1 MFRSAGEFG
10 IFVTFVAKNSTLAE
24 LWGSAGA
31 KYVVP
36 RYQREYSWSKDNIQE
51 FWKDLHQDTNLFLG
65 SIVLKSSG
73 DDERT
78 EIIDGQQRML
88 TMTILYAAMRDVLI
102 DLGEHT
108 VALKLHEQSIVQ
120 SQDLTQTDVTI
131 LPTPGLREF
140 FRRSVQSFDSNFSAP
155 KTPEE
160 KRVVRNYTWFKGEI
174 DAGLKT
180 FEGRA
185 TDFLTNLYKKI
196 RNLKIIEIAV
206 DDDYDAY
213 RIFESVNATGVDLTV
228 SDLIKNMIFSNVRP
242 GVDGHDIAE
251 TQWGK
256 MRSTLEEI
264 NVDIAKFVRYH
275 WISRN
280 DFVTKSELY
289 RDVKRKI
296 STEHQWEDLL
306 EDLLTDSRRLAQV
319 SAGEIPNPKSHKEIQ
334 LINDSLS
341 AIEVMGF
348 SQCYVLFLSLL
359 RNRER
364 LNIGWG
370 SFLDV
375 VRLVEEFNFKYHL
388 VCRRPA
394 NRVERQYSE
403 WANAI
408 EKIQKFPEERFRS
421 TMHEIKQRLG
431 ELLPNKNDFY
441 AEFASRTKYT
451 SSSKRKMLI
460 RYILGAME
468 RKSYGS
474 EFGERPLDPS
484 ISIEHILPQTPT
496 PEWNVNE
503 NELETYVHDIGNLIL
518 VGSNINSGAG
528 NAGLETKLAEL
539 RHTAIRS
546 SRDVIESIAAATPL
560 VWSQT
565 EISARTGM
573 IAEFV
578 FDRMWT

>member
-1 MFRSAGEFG
+1 M
-10 IFVTFVAKNSTLAE
+10 TFVAKNSTLAE

-36 RYQREYSWSKDNIQE
+36 RYQREYSWSKENIQE

-65 SIVLKSSG
+65 SIVLKSAG
-73 DDERT
+73 NDGRT

-88 TMTILYAAMRDVLI
+88 TMTILYAAMRDILI
-102 DLGEHT
+102 DLGEQT

-120 SQDLTQTDVTI
+120 SQDLTHTDVTI

-140 FRRSVQSFDSNFSAP
+140 FRRSIQSFDSNFGSP
-155 KTPEE
+155 NTPEE

-180 FEGRA
+180 FEGRP

-196 RNLKIIEIAV
+196 RNLKIIEITV

-242 GVDGHDIAE
+242 GADGQDFAE
-251 TQWGK
+251 SQWGK

-289 RDVKRKI
+289 RDVKRNI
-296 STEHQWEDLL
+296 VTGHQWEDLL
-306 EDLLTDSRRLAQV
+306 EDLLADSRRLAQL

-364 LNIGWG
+364 LNIGWD
-370 SFLDV
+370 SFLEIV
-375 VRLVEEFNFKYHL
+375 KLVEEFNFKYHL

-394 NRVERQYSE
+394 NRVERQYSI
-403 WANAI
+403 WAIAI
-408 EKIQKFPEERFRS
+408 EDIQKYPEERFRS
-421 TMHEIKQRLG
+421 TMQEIKQSLND
-431 ELLPNKNDFY
+431 LLPNWDDFFV
-441 AEFASRTKYT
+441 EFPGRTKYS

-460 RYILGAME
+460 RYILGAIE

-484 ISIEHILPQTPT
+484 ISIEHILPQTPS

-503 NELETYVHDIGNLIL
+503 VEVEAYVHDIGNLIL

-528 NAGLETKLAEL
+528 NAGLETKLADL
-539 RHTAIRS
+539 RQTAIRS
-546 SRDVIESIAAATPL
+546 SLDVIESIAATSPM
-560 VWSQT
+560 VWSHQ
-565 EISARTGM
+565 EIATRTRT

-578 FDRMWT
+578 FNRMWT